1 MGKIDDT
8 IPELAFLPVLVITI
22 VFSLALQLVG
32 DWKLMLIAGA
42 LGALF
47 VRSIRKAFL
56 VGFLGVG
63 LAWSILFVY
72 LSVTSQAMAVANIFI
87 GLLGLEG
94 LGIVVIV
101 ISVFIGALLGGFGGM
116 LGRALYEFIDEFL
129 PSSARG
135 NQTTPPKPEST
146 KEEAITEEQ

>member
-8 IPELAFLPVLVITI
+8 IPDIGFLAALVVTI
-22 VFSLALQLVG
+22 VFGIALQLAG

-47 VRSIRKAFL
+47 VRRIRKAFL
-56 VGFLGVG
+56 VGFLGIG
-63 LAWSILFVY
+63 LAWTILFAY
-72 LSVTSQAMAVANIFI
+72 QTLTAQAMAVANIFI

-94 LGIVVIV
+94 LGAVVIV
-101 ISVFIGALLGGFGGM
+101 ISVLIGALLGGFGGI

-129 PSSARG
+129 PSDG
-135 NQTTPPKPEST
+135 KQTPLPAPEPEPA
-146 KEEAITEEQ
+146 EEETTSEE

>member
-8 IPELAFLPVLVITI
+8 IPDVGFLAALVITI
-22 VFSLALQLVG
+22 VFGIAFQLAG

-47 VRSIRKAFL
+47 VRRIRKAFL

-63 LAWSILFVY
+63 LAWAIIFVY
-72 LSVTSQAMAVANIFI
+72 LVFNAQAMAVANIFI

-94 LGIVVIV
+94 LGVVVIV
-101 ISVFIGALLGGFGGM
+101 ISVLIGALLGGFGGM

-129 PSSARG
+129 PSDVMQALQPS
-135 NQTTPPKPEST
+135 PEPV
-146 KEEAITEEQ
+146 EEEVTSEE

>member
-8 IPELAFLPVLVITI
+8 IPDIGFLAALVITI
-22 VFSLALQLVG
+22 VFSLALQLAG

-47 VRSIRKAFL
+47 VRRIRKAFS

-63 LAWSILFVY
+63 LAWTILFVY
-72 LSVTSQAMAVANIFI
+72 LALTAQAMAVANIFI

-94 LGIVVIV
+94 LGAVVIV
-101 ISVFIGALLGGFGGM
+101 ISVLIGALLGGFGGI
-116 LGRALYEFIDEFL
+116 LGRALYEFIDEVL
-129 PSSARG
+129 PSDDGA
-135 NQTTPPKPEST
+135 QAPPSEPEPV
-146 KEEAITEEQ
+146 EEEVTSEE

>member
-8 IPELAFLPVLVITI
+8 IPNIGFLAALVLTI
-22 VFSLALQLVG
+22 VFGLALQLAG

-47 VRSIRKAFL
+47 VRRIRNAFF

-63 LAWSILFVY
+63 LAWTILFVY
-72 LSVTSQAMAVANIFI
+72 LALTAQAIVVANVFI

-94 LGIVVIV
+94 LGAVVIV
-101 ISVFIGALLGGFGGM
+101 ISVLIGALLGGFGGI
-116 LGRALYEFIDEFL
+116 LGRALYELIDEFL
-129 PSSARG
+129 NSSG
-135 NQTTPPKPEST
+135 NEQVPPTAPEPESI
-146 KEEAITEEQ
+146 EDEM

>member
-8 IPELAFLPVLVITI
+8 VPELGFIPALVITI
-22 VFSLALQLVG
+22 VFGTALQLAG

-47 VRSIRKAFL
+47 VRRIRKAFL
-56 VGFLGVG
+56 LGFLGIG

-72 LSVTSQAMAVANIFI
+72 LSMTAQAMDVANIFI

-101 ISVFIGALLGGFGGM
+101 ISVLIGALLGGFGGM

-129 PSSARG
+129 PSESG
-135 NQTTPPKPEST
+135 VEQTPPPAPEPV
-146 KEEAITEEQ
+146 EEEVVTEE

>member
-8 IPELAFLPVLVITI
+8 VPDIGFLPALVITI
-22 VFSLALQLVG
+22 VFGIVFELAG

-47 VRSIRKAFL
+47 VRRIRKAFL

-63 LAWSILFVY
+63 LAWSFLFVY
-72 LSVTSQAMAVANIFI
+72 LAMTAQAMAVANLFI

-94 LGIVVIV
+94 LGVIVIV
-101 ISVFIGALLGGFGGM
+101 ISVLIGALLGGFGGM
-116 LGRALYEFIDEFL
+116 LGRALYELIDEFL
-129 PSSARG
+129 PSAPEGENSSS
-135 NQTTPPKPEST
+135 PKPIASEKET
-146 KEEAITEEQ
+146 KTE